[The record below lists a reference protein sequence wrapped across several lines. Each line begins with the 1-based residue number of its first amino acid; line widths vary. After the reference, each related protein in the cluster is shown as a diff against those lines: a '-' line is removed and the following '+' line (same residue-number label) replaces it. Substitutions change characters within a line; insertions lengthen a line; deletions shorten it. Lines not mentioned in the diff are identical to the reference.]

1 MLRLV
6 PQGLEPA
13 RQSGGELSIDKETQL
28 RAPEHRMIML
38 ACCELKNRDDVL
50 GLQVRQVLQDF
61 LSRRPRRK
69 EFQHVCDTDA
79 QAADAR
85 SSSTHG
91 HVCCD
96 PIHLAR
102 HQLLQTTAR
111 WLAAT
116 ATRRE
121 VRQVWFR
128 ALRAGGRQQ
137 VNPAGLRR
145 RPVMPNNIRWDT
157 FDAIMQTGF
166 LADTIAT
173 DGSTT
178 SHAREQ
184 PRHPEP
190 ADPCGR
196 PDRAMAYPGGRPHA
210 DGSPHPLGRRLA
222 VKRATG
228 AGRWSSVP

>member
-1 MLRLV
+1 MRENAV
-6 PQGLEPA
+6 RHDRRKPRNAEHRDGLAAGGSRGEPA
-13 RQSGGELSIDKETQL
+13 SG
-28 RAPEHRMIML
+28 
-38 ACCELKNRDDVL
+38 
-50 GLQVRQVLQDF
+50 
-61 LSRRPRRK
+61 
-69 EFQHVCDTDA
+69 
-79 QAADAR
+79 AAVA
-85 SSSTHG
+85 
-91 HVCCD
+91 
-96 PIHLAR
+96 
-102 HQLLQTTAR
+102 
-111 WLAAT
+111 
-116 ATRRE
+116 
-121 VRQVWFR
+121 F
-128 ALRAGGRQQ
+128 
-137 VNPAGLRR
+137 
-145 RPVMPNNIRWDT
+145 NIRWDT

-210 DGSPHPLGRRLA
+210 DGSPHPLGRRGRHGPSGAGERAALRPGRRAAEPPEYRDAVPVDLVCIGGRTANLEWYERLA